1 MMDTNDTMHLRSGIT
16 IYTEQATHTNQVLIH
31 LLQTIPAR
39 FVLLCDVT
47 GQLIS
52 ARGEHQQ
59 ADLVALGSL
68 VAGDLAAS
76 QEIAR
81 LTGEYQAYQII
92 LREGE
97 NSHTFIAE
105 AGNYLALM
113 VQIPQDVPLGW
124 ARVTIQQ
131 AIRRL
136 AQIMESAEQQA
147 AAVPTDF
154 TLETEGEELSDMF
167 GDALDNIWME

>member
-1 MMDTNDTMHLRSGIT
+1 MINSNDTINLRSGIT
-16 IYTEQATHTNQVLIH
+16 IYTEQATHISQVLIN

-39 FVLLCDVT
+39 FSLLCGVT
-47 GQLIS
+47 GQLIA

-59 ADLVALGSL
+59 IDLVALGSL

-97 NSHTFIAE
+97 SSHTFIAE

-113 VQIPQDVPLGW
+113 VQVPQDVPLGW
-124 ARVTIQQ
+124 ARVAIKQ

-136 AQIMESAEQQA
+136 SQIMETAEQQVT
-147 AAVPTDF
+147 AVPADF
-154 TLETEGEELSDMF
+154 AFEAEGDALSDLF
-167 GDALDNIWME
+167 GDALDDIWTE